1 MNLKADLVNDFFP
14 IETRKKR
21 SFNQNRIP
29 ELTLVDELSKPRKES
44 LF

>member
-14 IETRKKR
+14 IETREKR

-29 ELTLVDELSKPRKES
+29 ELPIVDELSKPRKES